1 MYRSFL
7 AYRYLFSRI
16 ITFAALVV
24 VAASVALLII
34 IISVMEGFQS
44 GLQARIR
51 GTNAAL
57 KVESKHYIG
66 LTSPARVAE
75 VVAGVKGV
83 RATAP
88 YVETLALFR
97 PEGRGAEDY
106 LDDRLLRVIDLEREL
121 SVGDLAKYIES
132 VDVPVAYMPRDPK
145 ILFSREWAEK
155 LLARDYEGEVPPPVI
170 VGQEAIRRE
179 HLLPGSI
186 IYLTGYSPVTN
197 LPRTKRFIVTGY
209 FKTGLYE
216 LDSRGILMDWSAG
229 NEFLGLRTE
238 EGEELASGIR
248 AAVDPSLEDEEGLQ
262 AVRDRVEEAVSRAG
276 VLFTRTLTWRE
287 DRAALIQAVR
297 VEKAIMSMIIG
308 MVVLFSG
315 FMIFIILTLQVV
327 EKTRDIGVLQSM
339 GATSGGIVLLYVSIG
354 MTLCLVGA
362 SMGTAYGVMFCW
374 SVNTIQRWIKLLT
387 GFEVFP
393 ATVYYLDTIPV
404 RFQPW
409 DLTFIIGPTLV
420 IGLIASIFPA
430 LRAARNDPV
439 IALRY
444 E

>member
-44 GLQARIR
+44 GLQSRIR
-51 GTNAAL
+51 GTSAAL

-66 LTSPARVAE
+66 LRNPAQVADI
-75 VVAGVKGV
+75 AAAAKGV

-97 PEGRGAEDY
+97 PEGRAGEDY

-121 SVGDLAKYIES
+121 AVGDLES
-132 VDVPVAYMPRDPK
+132 YVAAVDAPLTYLPRDVHV
-145 ILFSREWAEK
+145 LFSSEWAERLCK
-155 LLARDYEGEVPPPVI
+155 ARGVETLPAIV
-170 VGQEAIRRE
+170 VGQEALRRE
-179 HLLPGSI
+179 HILPGSI
-186 IYLTGYSPVTN
+186 VYLTGYSPVTN
-197 LPRTKRFIVTGY
+197 LPNTKRFIVAGY

-216 LDSRGILMDWSAG
+216 LDSRGILMDWKAG
-229 NEFLGLRTE
+229 DEFLGLRTE
-238 EGEELASGIR
+238 DGVPLASGVR
-248 AAVDPSLEDEEGLQ
+248 VAVAPELEDDESLKT
-262 AVRDRVEEAVSRAG
+262 VRSHIEEAVERAG

-287 DRAALIQAVR
+287 ERALLIQAVR
-297 VEKAIMSMIIG
+297 VEKAIMSLIIG

-339 GATSGGIVLLYVSIG
+339 GATSGGIVALYVSIG
-354 MTLCLVGA
+354 MTLCVVGA
-362 SMGTAYGVMFCW
+362 LLGAAYGVAFCS
-374 SVNTIQRWIKLLT
+374 SVNTIQRWIKLIT
-387 GFEVFP
+387 GYEVFP

-409 DLTFIIGPTLV
+409 DLVFIIAPTLV
-420 IGLIASIFPA
+420 VGLIASLVPA

-439 IALRY
+439 VALRY